1 MTLLAVLCGIMLK
14 VLHRTGLKERNRAL
28 RRATM
33 YSILASTKDG
43 YEEFPST
50 PDLCPYRLEDVC
62 TCPEGECVEIEWY
75 EEDAAKQRIHR

>member
-1 MTLLAVLCGIMLK
+1 
-14 VLHRTGLKERNRAL
+14 
-28 RRATM
+28 M